1 MICSRMSRLS
11 FMKDLK

>member
-1 MICSRMSRLS
+1 MSRLS